1 MRDKFLDAMM
11 FRHACK
17 EFDDS
22 KKISDEDFAKILE
35 IGRLVLAHLDLN
47 PGSF

>member
-22 KKISDEDFAKILE
+22 KKITYYFYQ
-35 IGRLVLAHLDLN
+35 
-47 PGSF
+47 